1 MNCRAGVFR
10 GAVFI
15 PTLAGLALLAAGCGG
30 GGPSTVASLASST
43 TASPTTARTG
53 ALAFSRCMRSSGVP
67 NFPDPPARQA
77 TSNLSLSH
85 LGVGGAQ
92 FDAAWHACAHLLPN
106 GGQPSQSELGQVISG
121 LLAFGRCMRRH
132 GIPSFPDAR
141 LSWAGSR
148 DRIAVH
154 VADGQTARRAFDC
167 RRRRTA
173 LWVGGVG
180 RIGRRGT
187 FPHTG
192 AGQRHGAC
200 DDEAMRL
207 WRLTRTGQT
216 ALDGAGTLKH
226 GGRYSPPGVPSSTLL
241 RRQGS
246 RCWSRC
252 DTYGLTL
259 LMRLLITCLVGRRS
273 TRFPRGLAMPTAT
286 MRSAIG

>member
-30 GGPSTVASLASST
+30 GGPSSVASLASST

-85 LGVGGAQ
+85 LGVSGAQ

-132 GIPSFPDAR
+132 GIPSFPDPTSQGDLNFAGTGIDKSSPVFLAAAR
-141 LSWAGSR
+141 TCLP
-148 DRIAVH
+148 
-154 VADGQTARRAFDC
+154 TA
-167 RRRRTA
+167 
-173 LWVGGVG
+173 
-180 RIGRRGT
+180 
-187 FPHTG
+187 
-192 AGQRHGAC
+192 HGAI
-200 DDEAMRL
+200 RI
-207 WRLTRTGQT
+207 R
-216 ALDGAGTLKH
+216 
-226 GGRYSPPGVPSSTLL
+226 PPG
-241 RRQGS
+241 Q
-246 RCWSRC
+246 
-252 DTYGLTL
+252 
-259 LMRLLITCLVGRRS
+259 
-273 TRFPRGLAMPTAT
+273 
-286 MRSAIG
+286 